1 MKRLLVSL
9 AVVGSLA
16 AIPVSNVLW
25 GKGHVPAGLTQLCH
39 QGTVIQVSARGLA
52 LGSHLGHQDCELP
65 ACDFNNVFHAGE
77 DCSATT
83 RDRGRRCSLPNPR
96 NSSNGVTPACPLGTF

>member
-39 QGTVIQVSARGLA
+39 QGEVIQVSARGLA
-52 LGSHLGHQDCELP
+52 LASHLGHQDCELP
-65 ACDFNNVFHAGE
+65 ACDFANNFHVGQ

-83 RDRGRRCSLPNPR
+83 GTRGRRCTGLNPR
-96 NSSNGVTPACPLGTF
+96 NSANGVTPACPLGKF